1 MPGLAANPR
10 FEAQNPSAFP
20 ARPNLCMFAPAA
32 THKYMDHEPT
42 VPSTL
47 VPVDFEQKQRPA
59 PYGHPILKIVLAGLV
74 FVLVVFLF
82 KR

>member
-1 MPGLAANPR
+1 
-10 FEAQNPSAFP
+10 
-20 ARPNLCMFAPAA
+20 
-32 THKYMDHEPT
+32 MDHEPT

-59 PYGHPILKIVLAGLV
+59 PYGHPVLKIVLAGLV